1 MVPLEGGGQ
10 FSLSLVRNP
19 PAAAGMLE
27 VGAGAGLKG
36 ELRAGLKEELGAGL
50 KGVLRPQPLSVLLL
64 PFVPNEEINEFT
76 LHPYLNALP
85 Y

>member
-1 MVPLEGGGQ
+1 
-10 FSLSLVRNP
+10 
-19 PAAAGMLE
+19 MLE

-50 KGVLRPQPLSVLLL
+50 KGVLRLQPLSVLLL

-76 LHPYLNALP
+76 LYPYLNALP